1 MNIERFS
8 FGEGKIHTPSYTTP
22 QPDVRNYGWTAYGLR
37 VGIWRFFDLMDELKL
52 PACHLVNSSI
62 YDHGLEIIK
71 KIRKRKDEIIGHGR
85 TNTESQGEL
94 SLEKERELI
103 IEATQAI
110 KKNEGKQPKGWM
122 GPWIS
127 ESHHTPDLL
136 QENGYKYLMDWP
148 MDDQPIWMKTKKD
161 KILSI
166 PYPVEINDAPAM
178 LYRHHTPEQFARM
191 FMDQLDVLLE
201 ESEKYPVV
209 CGLSLHTFIVG
220 QPFRF
225 KYLKKMLEYVKNHKK
240 KKNIW
245 FTRPGEIADYVY
257 KKKINKT
264 S

>member
-1 MNIERFS
+1 
-8 FGEGKIHTPSYTTP
+8 
-22 QPDVRNYGWTAYGLR
+22 
-37 VGIWRFFDLMDELKL
+37 MDE
-52 PACHLVNSSI
+52 N
-62 YDHGLEIIK
+62 
-71 KIRKRKDEIIGHGR
+71 
-85 TNTESQGEL
+85 
-94 SLEKERELI
+94 KER
-103 IEATQAI
+103 
-110 KKNEGKQPKGWM
+110 KNFV
-122 GPWIS
+122 
-127 ESHHTPDLL
+127 D
-136 QENGYKYLMDWP
+136 
-148 MDDQPIWMKTKKD
+148 
-161 KILSI
+161 

-178 LYRHHTPEQFARM
+178 LYRHHTPEQFAKM
-191 FMDQLDVLLE
+191 FMDQLDVLLD

>member
-1 MNIERFS
+1 
-8 FGEGKIHTPSYTTP
+8 
-22 QPDVRNYGWTAYGLR
+22 
-37 VGIWRFFDLMDELKL
+37 
-52 PACHLVNSSI
+52 
-62 YDHGLEIIK
+62 
-71 KIRKRKDEIIGHGR
+71 
-85 TNTESQGEL
+85 
-94 SLEKERELI
+94 
-103 IEATQAI
+103 
-110 KKNEGKQPKGWM
+110 M

-127 ESHHTPDLL
+127 ESYHTPDLL

-148 MDDQPIWMKTKKD
+148 MDEQPIWMKTKKG

-245 FTRPGEIADYVY
+245 FTRPGEISDYVY
-257 KKKINKT
+257 KKKINQT